1 MFRSKKI
8 LSLLTVLMVMS
19 MVLGACATPTPAPAA
34 PPAAAPTKAPAA
46 PPTTAPA
53 APTTPPQPTAVPPT
67 EAPAAPKSKDP
78 TTFTDSE
85 FGEPETLD
93 PSVDYETAG
102 SRVLQNIYEG
112 LITFEGADPLKVT
125 PQLAKAIPD
134 PVEDGKGGVSYT
146 WQILD
151 GVKFHNGD
159 AMMAHDVAFSFWR
172 TMLVGDNAVAPNF
185 LDLEAFFLNS
195 ASKNPVDDP
204 TELVDPSGKLV
215 SDPES
220 LKKAPAAK
228 LEAACQQVKD
238 AVTFDDTAGT
248 VTMKMDHKW
257 GPLWVT
263 LAGGGW
269 AYVQDQKW
277 VGDNGDWNGDC
288 KTWQNFYSIPSE
300 SGKLRNI
307 TNGTGPYILDH
318 WTPGEE
324 YVLTANPDYR
334 KGEAKLKRIVYKVVN
349 EFGTRF
355 ATLQAGDADYI
366 ITGSTADRPQMD
378 TLVKDDC
385 DINTGQCQPY
395 KDANGTTNPNGILR
409 RYLHVPSVNRTD
421 IAMNYAVAEGSPF
434 VGSGQLDGAGIPLD
448 FFSDINIRKAFE
460 YCFDMDS
467 YIKDVWLGEA
477 VPSLAL
483 TLPGQPGYEG
493 TPAYTYDLTKC
504 ADSFKASTLKSAD
517 GKSVWDNGFYM
528 QFGYNTGNT
537 ARQSIAQILGA
548 GLQQVNPKFLL
559 VPVAVPWPTFL
570 RVQRDKQ
577 ITISTAGWQEDIH
590 DPHNWYVPYLL
601 GTYSSRFNVPADLKA
616 KYQTLITQGVFELDP
631 AKRADIYK
639 QLNQM
644 VYDDAVFILGAIGEQ
659 RYYEPLYVQGW
670 FDGKNRNPMVFGQGL
685 SFYELSKN

>member
-1 MFRSKKI
+1 MFRSKKT

-19 MVLGACATPTPAPAA
+19 MVLGACATPTPAPTAA
-34 PPAAAPTKAPAA
+34 PPAAAPTKAPVAA
-46 PPTTAPA
+46 PTTAPVA
-53 APTTPPQPTAVPPT
+53 APTQPPAPTPVPPT
-67 EAPAAPKSKDP
+67 QAPAAPKSKDP

-112 LITFEGADPLKVT
+112 LITFAGADPLKVT

-134 PVEDGKGGVSYT
+134 PIKLDNGGVQYV
-146 WQILD
+146 WNIVD

-159 AMMAHDVAFSFWR
+159 PLTAHDVAFSFWR

-215 SDPES
+215 SDPEN

-228 LEAACQQVKD
+228 LEAACQKVKD
-238 AVTFDDTAGT
+238 SVTFDDATGT
-248 VTMKMDHKW
+248 ITMTMDHPW
-257 GPLWVT
+257 GPLMVT

-269 AYVQDQKW
+269 AYAQDQKW
-277 VGDNGDWNGDC
+277 VGDQGDWNGDC

-300 SGKLRNI
+300 SGKLRTI
-307 TNGTGPYILDH
+307 TNGTGPYMLDH

-324 YVLTANPDYR
+324 YVLTANPNYR
-334 KGEAKLKRIVYKVVN
+334 KGEAKLTRIVYKVVN

-385 DINTGQCQPY
+385 DINTGQCQPFSP
-395 KDANGTTNPNGILR
+395 ANPNGILR

-421 IAMNYAVAEGSPF
+421 IAMNYSVADGSPF
-434 VGSGQLDGAGIPLD
+434 VGSGQLDGAGIPLN
-448 FFSDINIRKAFE
+448 FFSDINIRKGFE

-477 VPSLAL
+477 KPSLAL
-483 TLPGQPGYEG
+483 TLPGQPGYDG
-493 TPAYTYDLTKC
+493 TPAYTYDLNKC

-537 ARQSIAQILGA
+537 ARQSIAQILAA

-570 RVQRDKQ
+570 RLQRDKQ

-590 DPHNWYVPYLL
+590 DPQNWYVPYLL

-670 FDGKNRNPMVFGQGL
+670 FDSKNRNPMVFGQGL